1 MENEEKA
8 GLISLAS
15 LTGKDI
21 GDKQEREDKE
31 KQETKEE
38 LETALSGKKDDF
50 SFGGFV
56 GDSDKDEEE
65 KEEAPDKDKEDEG
78 DSDEEVPDGDASGSS
93 KDDPEGEDVP
103 EDKPEDSNNYR
114 SMLVD
119 MFGDSVGTIVQ
130 EVDGEEVETPLSEI
144 DIDGDLFKEIVQ
156 SKIDEEKELASEGKI
171 STDGISDFAKSLIE
185 IDRKGGDISQLLEMK
200 KAYSDPLDN
209 LDMSTVE
216 GKKQAI
222 YLRKKAANP
231 DEDDQEIQ
239 LLIEMYEK
247 KGLLDDKA
255 EAAETELRG
264 ALEAEVE
271 RRENAA
277 KKAEEDRAELLKN
290 YRKDIKSS
298 LTSQF
303 KLNDKTVKRLV
314 DMSTKADDKGRFELD
329 DRYAEFRRDPKKAA
343 KLALLMLD
351 EEEFVKQITSEEVK
365 NEKKKSGRIKLRSKT
380 GSSTEGGTAKKG
392 KKEDD
397 LISMDVFG
405 NKQ

>member
-1 MENEEKA
+1 MENEDKA
-8 GLISLAS
+8 GLISLES
-15 LTGKDI
+15 LTGKEI
-21 GDKQEREDKE
+21 GDKQEKEDKE
-31 KQETKEE
+31 KQDSKQE
-38 LETALSGKKDDF
+38 LESALSGEKPDF

-56 GDSDKDEEE
+56 GDSEEEEE
-65 KEEAPDKDKEDEG
+65 KDKEVKGE
-78 DSDEEVPDGDASGSS
+78 SDEEVPEDEAEKEEGSS
-93 KDDPEGEDVP
+93 QDSEGEDVP
-103 EDKPEDSNNYR
+103 EDEPETSNNEYR

-156 SKIDEEKELASEGKI
+156 SKIDEEKELAAEGKI
-171 STDGISDFAKSLIE
+171 STEGISDFAKSLVE
-185 IDRKGGDISQLLEMK
+185 IDGKGGNITELLEMK

-209 LDMSTVE
+209 LDMSTPE
-216 GKKQAI
+216 GKKEAI

-231 DEDDQEIQ
+231 NEEDQEIQ

-247 KGLLDDKA
+247 KGLLDEKA
-255 EAAETELRG
+255 ESAESELRG

-271 RRENAA
+271 RRKEAA
-277 KKAEEDRAELLKN
+277 DKVKEEREELLKN
-290 YRKDIKSS
+290 YRKDIKKS

-329 DRYAEFRRDPKKAA
+329 DRYAEFRRDPEKAA

-351 EEEFVKQITSEEVK
+351 EEEYVKQITSEELK
-365 NEKKKSGRIKLRSKT
+365 NEKKKSGRIRLRSKT
-380 GSSTEGGTAKKG
+380 GSSTEGGTAKK
-392 KKEDD
+392 KKKDEE

-405 NKQ
+405 NKE